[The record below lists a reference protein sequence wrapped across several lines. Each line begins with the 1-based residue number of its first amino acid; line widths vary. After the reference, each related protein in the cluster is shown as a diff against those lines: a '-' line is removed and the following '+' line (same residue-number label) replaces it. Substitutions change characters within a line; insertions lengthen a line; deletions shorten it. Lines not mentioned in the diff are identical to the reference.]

1 MADAA
6 PRPSYE
12 ERRARA
18 VAISDM
24 TGDEW
29 DALQNYVKERQVGV
43 PRAGT
48 EAPDFEIDI
57 LDRKKKRTGETVR
70 LSALRG
76 KPVGLIFGSW
86 T

>member
-1 MADAA
+1 MKND
-6 PRPSYE
+6 
-12 ERRARA
+12 ARA